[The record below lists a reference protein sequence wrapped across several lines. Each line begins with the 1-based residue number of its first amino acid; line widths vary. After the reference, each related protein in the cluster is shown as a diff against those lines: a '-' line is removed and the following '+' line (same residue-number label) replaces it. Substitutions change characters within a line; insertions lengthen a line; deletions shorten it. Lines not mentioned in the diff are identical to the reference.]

1 MAIDIKK
8 SLLGKLSVA
17 YDCPKCG
24 ERLRSTTNQIG
35 EEDSCPTCES
45 TFFVPGEKE
54 LKQHCD
60 KEMAVAERRLHIAAK
75 KTLAVKAKRSKQEQQ
90 TTEEFGGNE
99 ESGRLRQALATDA
112 RRIGGLVVVILFA
125 VFILI
130 STLAD
135 PGGSTPIPGE
145 RLRSLPAVP
154 SPLIS
159 DIPLPQPENPPL
171 PDGVS
176 YEIIS
181 EEVIPKLKRSVDIRL
196 NQRVSKDA
204 LTQIAFALKDSE
216 AKSFEKTFIG
226 YYLPDMK
233 VNAGYWATTYFTP
246 DLEVRVIGL
255 TADDAE
261 KLATQLPSQDRD
273 EIGRW
278 LDESAFN
285 KRVTIFRKDDKL
297 YMEDAY
303 QDGSVGVS
311 EIRERASPI
320 GRRFDKLIKSPAGDH
335 WILDSS
341 GDLQSYDDEGI
352 ISTAK
357 KI

>member
-1 MAIDIKK
+1 MAIEIKK

-24 ERLRSTTNQIG
+24 ERLRSTTDQIG

-45 TFFVPGEKE
+45 TFLVPGEQE
-54 LKQHCD
+54 LQRHGD
-60 KEMAVAERRLHIAAK
+60 KEMAVAERRVRMAAE
-75 KTLAVKAKRSKQEQQ
+75 TALAVKEKRSRQEQQ
-90 TTEEFGGNE
+90 TTEEFKGTE
-99 ESGRLRQALATDA
+99 DSRRLRQVLASDA
-112 RRIGGLVVVILFA
+112 GRIGGLVAVVLFA

-135 PGGSTPIPGE
+135 PGDSTPIPGE
-145 RLRSLPAVP
+145 RLRSLPGNP

-159 DIPLPQPENPPL
+159 DIPLSQPVNSPL
-171 PDGVS
+171 PEGVS

-196 NQRVSKDA
+196 NKRVSENV
-204 LTQIAFALKDSE
+204 LTEIAFTLKASKAE
-216 AKSFEKTFIG
+216 SFEKTFIG
-226 YYLPDMK
+226 YYLPDMQ

-246 DLEVRVIGL
+246 NLEVRIIGL
-255 TADDAE
+255 TADDAG
-261 KLATQLPSQDRD
+261 KLATQLPEQDRD

-285 KRVTIFRKDDKL
+285 KRVTIFRKDGKL

-303 QDGSVGVS
+303 SDGSGGVT
-311 EIRERASPI
+311 EIRERESVI
-320 GRRFDKLIKSPAGDH
+320 GRRFDKLSESAAGDH

-341 GDLQSYDDEGI
+341 GDLQLHDNEGL

-357 KI
+357 KM